1 MRSCEV
7 AELDQATELMHE
19 FTITATP
26 PATPSSF
33 LSARDPTDQ
42 FFPDL
47 FPDFS
52 GFFRIVLEVFRGFCG
67 GHLSAMYTGGHLPAR
82 FTKQERE
89 EEVAEKEDA
98 PSSVVE
104 APENGLPSV
113 LVTNDDGI
121 NAPGLRTLVAAL
133 IEDGSCNV
141 FVCAPD
147 S

>member
-1 MRSCEV
+1 
-7 AELDQATELMHE
+7 
-19 FTITATP
+19 
-26 PATPSSF
+26 
-33 LSARDPTDQ
+33 
-42 FFPDL
+42 
-47 FPDFS
+47 
-52 GFFRIVLEVFRGFCG
+52 
-67 GHLSAMYTGGHLPAR
+67 MYTGGRLPAR

-89 EEVAEKEDA
+89 EVAENA

-141 FVCAPD
+141 FVCSRFVSLAYPVHNSKRPGRARFGFQTMD
-147 S
+147 DWVWSGQGLVAV